1 MFSVQLAGYHARM
14 TNPVLLKHTLPVVLL
29 TTAQAVA
36 LPSVAAG
43 LLALERWY
51 FGAPFDPAFIL
62 MLVFVLV
69 LGAALLQPERGLMPQ
84 LIGGRREL
92 VTRLAARWVILLFA
106 LLAVGYATKTSS
118 EFSRRI
124 VLTWAVTTPGFLI
137 GIALLMREA
146 FKQLLADPQTARR
159 AIFAGYN
166 DISVSLAQRVE
177 RTSLSALRIE
187 GFFDDRAPHR
197 LGAPASESLSSEPPA
212 LRGSLKDIVPF
223 VQLNGIDVIFVA
235 LPVSHIARVQT
246 LLDDLRDTT
255 VSIYYVPM
263 VFPLD
268 SIQGGTSEFLGV
280 PLIALCETPFHGTR
294 GVSKR
299 ITDLTLASLILIPAA
314 PLMLIIAL
322 LVRLSSPGPVIF
334 KQRRYGLDG
343 REIIVYKFRS
353 MRVTEDGDTIR
364 QATQADSRITPI
376 GRFLRRTS
384 LDELPQ
390 LLNVLQGR
398 MSLVGPRPHAV
409 AHNEQYR
416 KLIKGY
422 MLRHKVAPGMTGLAQ
437 VHGMRGE
444 TQTLEQMEAR
454 VKYDLEYLRN
464 WSPLLDLKILFKT
477 LLIVARGDKAY

>member
-1 MFSVQLAGYHARM
+1 MA
-14 TNPVLLKHTLPVVLL
+14 NPVVLKHTLPVVLL
-29 TTAQAVA
+29 TIAQAVL
-36 LPSVAAG
+36 LPCVAAG
-43 LLALERWY
+43 LLAFERWY
-51 FGAPFDPAFIL
+51 FGVPFDQSIVLMVAF
-62 MLVFVLV
+62 VVV

-84 LIGGRREL
+84 LIGGRRQL
-92 VTRLAARWVILLFA
+92 VTRLFWRWLILLFV
-106 LLAVGYATKTSS
+106 LLSIAYATRSS
-118 EFSRRI
+118 QDFPRRM

-137 GIALLMREA
+137 GLALLLHEA
-146 FKQLLADPQTARR
+146 FKHLLADPGTARR

-166 DISVSLAQRVE
+166 DISVSLAERVE
-177 RTSLSALRIE
+177 RTSMSALRIE
-187 GFFDDRAPHR
+187 GFFDDRAPER
-197 LGAPASESLSSEPPA
+197 LSARRSEALPSEPAA
-212 LRGSLKDIVPF
+212 LLGSLRDIVVY
-223 VQLNGIDVIFVA
+223 VQQNGIDVIFVA

-299 ITDLTLASLILIPAA
+299 LTDLTLASLLLIPAM
-314 PLMLIIAL
+314 PIMLLIAL
-322 LVRLSSPGPVIF
+322 LVRLSSPGPSIF

-343 REIIVYKFRS
+343 REIIVYKFRT
-353 MRVTEDGDTIR
+353 MRVTEDGDSIR
-364 QATQADSRITPI
+364 QATKTDSRITPL
-376 GRFLRRTS
+376 GRLLRRSS

-454 VKYDLEYLRN
+454 IKYDLEYLRN

-477 LLIVARGDKAY
+477 LLIVVRGEKAY

>member
-1 MFSVQLAGYHARM
+1 M
-14 TNPVLLKHTLPVVLL
+14 TNPVVLKHTLPMVLL
-29 TTAQAVA
+29 TVAQAIA
-36 LPSVAAG
+36 LPFVATA
-43 LLALERWY
+43 LLALERLY
-51 FGAPFDPAFIL
+51 FGVAFDEA
-62 MLVFVLV
+62 FVLLLIV
-69 LGAALLQPERGLMPQ
+69 VTILGIALLQPERGLMAQ
-84 LIGGRREL
+84 LIGGRRAL
-92 VTRLAARWVILLFA
+92 VTRLVLRWATLLF
-106 LLAVGYATKTSS
+106 LLLTIGYATKSS
-118 EFSRRI
+118 DHFSRRM
-124 VLTWAVTTPGFLI
+124 VLTWAVTTPGVLV
-137 GIALLMREA
+137 GVALLIHEA
-146 FKQLLADPQTARR
+146 LKRLLADPQSARR

-177 RTSLSALRIE
+177 RTSSSALRIA
-187 GFFDDRAPHR
+187 GFFDDRAPQR
-197 LGAPASESLSSEPPA
+197 LSAGSAEASPSEPA
-212 LRGSLKDIVPF
+212 LKGSLKDIVPY
-223 VQLNGIDVIFVA
+223 VQANGIDVIFVA

-280 PLIALCETPFHGTR
+280 PLISLCETPLHGTR

-299 ITDLTLASLILIPAA
+299 LTDLTLASLILIPTA
-314 PLMLIIAL
+314 PVMLIIGL
-322 LVRLSSPGPVIF
+322 LVKLSSPGPIVF

-343 REIIVYKFRS
+343 QEIIVYKFRT
-353 MRVTEDGDTIR
+353 MTVTEDGSSIR
-364 QATQADSRITPI
+364 QATIADSRVTPL
-376 GRFLRRTS
+376 GGFLRRTS

-409 AHNEQYR
+409 AHNEMYR

-422 MLRHKVAPGMTGLAQ
+422 MLRHKVAPGITGLAQ

-477 LLIVARGDKAY
+477 VLIVARGHKAW

>member
-1 MFSVQLAGYHARM
+1 M
-14 TNPVLLKHTLPVVLL
+14 TNPVVLKHTLPVVFL
-29 TTAQAVA
+29 TIAQAIA
-36 LPSVAAG
+36 LPSVAVG
-43 LLALERWY
+43 LLAFERWY
-51 FGAPFDPAFIL
+51 FGAAFDRSFVL
-62 MLVFVLV
+62 MLVLVLV
-69 LGAALLQPERGLMPQ
+69 LGVALLQPERGLMPQ

-92 VTRLAARWVILLFA
+92 VIRLAWRWLTLLFV
-106 LLAVGYATKTSS
+106 LLAIGYATKSS
-118 EFSRRI
+118 GDFSRRM

-137 GIALLMREA
+137 GIALLLHEGLKR
-146 FKQLLADPQTARR
+146 LLADPETARR
-159 AIFAGYN
+159 AIVAGYN
-166 DISVSLAQRVE
+166 DISVSLAKRVE
-177 RTSLSALRIE
+177 QTSMSALHID

-197 LGAPASESLSSEPPA
+197 LGALTSERPASEPA
-212 LRGSLKDIVPF
+212 LKGGLKDIVAY
-223 VQLNGIDVIFVA
+223 VQSNDIDVIFVA

-268 SIQGGTSEFLGV
+268 SIQGGTSEFLGL

-299 ITDLTLASLILIPAA
+299 LTDLTLTSLILIPVA

-322 LVRLSSPGPVIF
+322 LIRLSSPGPAIF

-343 REIIVYKFRS
+343 HEIVVYKFRS
-353 MRVTEDGDTIR
+353 MTVTEDGDAIR
-364 QATQADSRITPI
+364 QATKSDSRVTPL
-376 GRFLRRTS
+376 GRILRRSS

-390 LLNVLQGR
+390 LFNVLQGR

-409 AHNEQYR
+409 AHNELYR

-422 MLRHKVAPGMTGLAQ
+422 MIRHKVAPGMTGLAQ
-437 VHGMRGE
+437 VQGMRGE

-477 LLIVARGDKAY
+477 LLIVTRGNKAY

>member
-1 MFSVQLAGYHARM
+1 M
-14 TNPVLLKHTLPVVLL
+14 TNPVVLKHTFPMVLL
-29 TTAQAVA
+29 TVAQAIA
-36 LPSVAAG
+36 LPCVATA
-43 LLALERWY
+43 LLALERLY
-51 FGAPFDPAFIL
+51 FGVAFDTA
-62 MLVFVLV
+62 FVLLLIV
-69 LGAALLQPERGLMPQ
+69 VTILGIALLQPERGLMAQ
-84 LIGGRREL
+84 LIGGRRAL
-92 VTRLAARWVILLFA
+92 VTRLVLRWATLLF
-106 LLAVGYATKTSS
+106 LLLTIGYATKSS
-118 EFSRRI
+118 DHFSRRM
-124 VLTWAVTTPGFLI
+124 VLTWAVTTPGLLI
-137 GIALLMREA
+137 GIALLIHEA
-146 FKQLLADPQTARR
+146 LKRVLADPQSARR

-177 RTSLSALRIE
+177 RTSSSALRIA

-197 LGAPASESLSSEPPA
+197 LGAGAGEASPSEPA
-212 LRGSLKDIVPF
+212 LKGSLKDIVPY
-223 VQLNGIDVIFVA
+223 VQANGIDVIFVA

-280 PLIALCETPFHGTR
+280 PLIALCETPLHGTR

-299 ITDLTLASLILIPAA
+299 LTDLTLASLILIPIA
-314 PLMLIIAL
+314 PVMLIIAL
-322 LVRLSSPGPVIF
+322 LVKLSSPGPIVF

-343 REIIVYKFRS
+343 QEIIVYKFRT
-353 MRVTEDGDTIR
+353 MTVTEDGSSIR
-364 QATQADSRITPI
+364 QATVADSRVTPL
-376 GRFLRRTS
+376 GGFLRRTS

-409 AHNEQYR
+409 AHNEMYR

>member
-1 MFSVQLAGYHARM
+1 M
-14 TNPVLLKHTLPVVLL
+14 TNPVVLKHTLPMVTL
-29 TTAQAVA
+29 TIAQGIA
-36 LPSVAAG
+36 LPCVATG

-51 FGAPFDPAFIL
+51 FGAAFDRPFGL
-62 MLVFVLV
+62 LLTFVMV
-69 LGAALLQPERGLMPQ
+69 LGAVLLQPERGLMPQ
-84 LIGGRREL
+84 LIGGRRKL
-92 VTRLAARWVILLFA
+92 VTRLALRWAMLLFA
-106 LLAVGYATKTSS
+106 LLTLGYATKSS
-118 EFSRRI
+118 GDFSRRV

-137 GIALLMREA
+137 GIALLIHEGL
-146 FKQLLADPQTARR
+146 KHLLADPQSARR

-177 RTSLSALRIE
+177 QTSASALRIA
-187 GFFDDRAPHR
+187 GFFDDRAPQR
-197 LGAPASESLSSEPPA
+197 LSAGTSEASQSEPA
-212 LRGSLKDIVPF
+212 LKGGLKDIVAY
-223 VQLNGIDVIFVA
+223 VQTHAIDVIFVA

-280 PLIALCETPFHGTR
+280 PLIALCETPLHGTR

-299 ITDLTLASLILIPAA
+299 LTDLTLASLVFIPAA

-322 LVRLSSPGPVIF
+322 LIRLSSPGPVIF

-343 REIIVYKFRS
+343 RQIIVYKFRTMS
-353 MRVTEDGDTIR
+353 VTEDGDTIR
-364 QATQADSRITPI
+364 QATQSDARVTPL

-437 VHGMRGE
+437 INGMRGE

-454 VKYDLEYLRN
+454 VRYDLEYLRN

-477 LLIVARGDKAY
+477 VLIVARGDRAF

>member
-1 MFSVQLAGYHARM
+1 M
-14 TNPVLLKHTLPVVLL
+14 TNPVVLKHTLPMVAL
-29 TTAQAVA
+29 TIAQGVA
-36 LPSVAAG
+36 LPCVATG
-43 LLALERWY
+43 LLALECWY
-51 FGAPFDPAFIL
+51 FGAALDEP
-62 MLVFVLV
+62 FVLLLTLVMV
-69 LGAALLQPERGLMPQ
+69 LGVVLLQPERGLMAQ
-84 LIGGRREL
+84 LIGGRRKL
-92 VTRLAARWVILLFA
+92 VTRLALRWLIMLFA
-106 LLAVGYATKTSS
+106 LLTVGYATKSS
-118 EFSRRI
+118 GDFSRRV

-137 GIALLMREA
+137 GIALLIHEA
-146 FKQLLADPQTARR
+146 LKQLLADPQSARR

-177 RTSLSALRIE
+177 QTSSSALRID
-187 GFFDDRAPHR
+187 GFFDDRAPQR
-197 LGAPASESLSSEPPA
+197 LGAGTSEALQSEPA
-212 LRGSLKDIVPF
+212 LKGGLKDIVAY
-223 VQLNGIDVIFVA
+223 VQAHTIDVIFVA
-235 LPVSHIARVQT
+235 LPVSHLARVQT

-255 VSIYYVPM
+255 ISIYYVPM

-280 PLIALCETPFHGTR
+280 PLIALCETPLHGTR

-299 ITDLTLASLILIPAA
+299 LTDLTLASLILIPAF
-314 PLMLIIAL
+314 PLMLMIAL

-343 REIIVYKFRS
+343 RQIIVYKFRTMS
-353 MRVTEDGDTIR
+353 VTEDGDSIR
-364 QATQADSRITPI
+364 QATQSDSRVTPL

-437 VHGMRGE
+437 IHGMRGE

-477 LLIVARGDKAY
+477 VLIVARGDRAV